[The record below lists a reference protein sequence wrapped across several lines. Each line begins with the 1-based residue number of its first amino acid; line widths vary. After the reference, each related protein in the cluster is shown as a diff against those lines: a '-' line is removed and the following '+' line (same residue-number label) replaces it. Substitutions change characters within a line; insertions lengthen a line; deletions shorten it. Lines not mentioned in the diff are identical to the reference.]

1 MSRGETFVKRN
12 DVTGDLLMTK
22 PVSDSYRDNYDK
34 IFRKDKQAEAN
45 LDVAAEEAE
54 EGLDDTN

>member
-45 LDVAAEEAE
+45 LDVAAEETE

>member
-45 LDVAAEEAE
+45 LDVAAEETE
-54 EGLDDTN
+54 EGLADGC

>member
-1 MSRGETFVKRN
+1 MSHGETFVKRN

>member
-1 MSRGETFVKRN
+1 MARQEKWANRN
-12 DVTGDLLMTK
+12 DVTGDILMTK

-34 IFRKDKQAEAN
+34 IFRKDKQAETN

-54 EGLDDTN
+54 EGLDNGN

>member
-1 MSRGETFVKRN
+1 MSRGETFIKRN

-54 EGLDDTN
+54 EGLNDTN

>member
-34 IFRKDKQAEAN
+34 IFRKDKQTEAN

-54 EGLDDTN
+54 EGLNDTN

>member
-1 MSRGETFVKRN
+1 MSRGETFIKRN

-34 IFRKDKQAEAN
+34 IFRKDKQAKAN